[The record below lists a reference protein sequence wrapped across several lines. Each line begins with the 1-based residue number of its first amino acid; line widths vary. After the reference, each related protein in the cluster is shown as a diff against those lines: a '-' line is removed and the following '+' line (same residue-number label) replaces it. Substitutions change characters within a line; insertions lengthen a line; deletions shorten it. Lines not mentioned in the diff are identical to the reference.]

1 MIQSQLVARRVLA
14 IEAIGEALNVDF
26 AGLPKA
32 IDSEHRQLFMLE
44 KIAEILQN
52 QEVIQF
58 EEADGEPCYTLA
70 EILAVEGLSKT
81 STKALEAA
89 LNGSSN

>member
-14 IEAIGEALNVDF
+14 IEAIGEALNADF

-52 QEVIQF
+52 QPKTAVKS
-58 EEADGEPCYTLA
+58 GYTLD

-81 STKALEAA
+81 SIKALEAA
-89 LNGSSN
+89 LNGSSE